1 MSSIE
6 KLRKEIKC
14 RPNTFDWHDVKR
26 IIKDVGYVESK
37 GGKTSGSRVRFTH
50 TTAAPIVLHKPHP
63 GNEMKS
69 YAIRLVVDM
78 LEAEGL
84 L

>member
-6 KLRKEIKC
+6 KLRQELKSRPHTFNWNDIK
-14 RPNTFDWHDVKR
+14 RV
-26 IIKDVGYVESK
+26 IKDAGYVESK
-37 GGKTSGSRVRFTH
+37 GGKTAGSRVRFTH
-50 TTAAPIVLHKPHP
+50 TTAASIVLHKPHP

-84 L
+84 I